1 MAELVTVYKA
11 LPDEVAK
18 IVQLLEGRNLNPVV
32 IDDIEKMGSYRS
44 HVVRIAVP
52 ETERDMAVGI
62 LAEADLQNRAKLS
75 PVIKGTNAIVF
86 IVIAVLVIL
95 AIIGFIDKSG
105 KWFAALWI
113 LISTVVAI
121 TLIHWAWFKKPR
133 N

>member
-62 LAEADLQNRAKLS
+62 LAEANLQNRAKLS